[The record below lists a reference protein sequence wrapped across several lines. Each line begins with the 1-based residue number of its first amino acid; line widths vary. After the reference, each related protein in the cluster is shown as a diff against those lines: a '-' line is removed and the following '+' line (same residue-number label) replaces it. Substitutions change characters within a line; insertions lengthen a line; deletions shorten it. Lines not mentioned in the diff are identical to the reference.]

1 MKIDL
6 ACQLPCS
13 MAQAAAQAR
22 RPRLLHHVA
31 HPLVRFRPQQPQ
43 QLPDT
48 WQEGCYE
55 MRMYLFKLIPLGR
68 QSIVI
73 SFPKYGGGFALRD
86 NGHGSLV
93 RRWDHLITLTPNG
106 AGTCYR
112 DQVTIEAGWLTGPV
126 WLFAQLFYRH
136 RQRRWRQLA
145 ARDFEGV

>member
-6 ACQLPCS
+6 TCQLPCS
-13 MAQAAAQAR
+13 LAQAAAQAR
-22 RPRLLHHVA
+22 RPGLLHHVA
-31 HPLVRFRPQQPQ
+31 HPLVQFRAQQPQ
-43 QLPDT
+43 QLPDI
-48 WQEGCYE
+48 WQPGCYE
-55 MRMYLFKLIPLGR
+55 MRMYLFGLIPLGR
-68 QSIVI
+68 QTIVI
-73 SFPKYGGGFALRD
+73 SFPEHGGGFALRD

-93 RRWDHLITLTPNG
+93 RRWDHLITLTPND

-112 DQVTIEAGWLTGPV
+112 DQVAIEAGWLTWPV